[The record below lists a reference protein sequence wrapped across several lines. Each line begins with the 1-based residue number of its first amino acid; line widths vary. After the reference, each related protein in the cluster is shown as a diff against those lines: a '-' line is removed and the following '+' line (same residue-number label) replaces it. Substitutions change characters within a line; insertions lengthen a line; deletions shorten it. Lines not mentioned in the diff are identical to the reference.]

1 MGSMEGGS
9 LGNLRVPCGYP
20 SGRSSS
26 SLLNPSKYIS
36 GGITLSLSPDYL
48 SYISLI
54 TSLWGRWVHSSTCCG
69 VASPGQAWIWSDSL
83 KFSVKILQNLVRP
96 YWPWFIDVYNSEH
109 PGSLRVVFWFTVVP
123 HNYGAL
129 AHHLEVGSFHANIG
143 FPFVSGTFLSSDKEI
158 RRPRVVVDIF
168 EVDVV
173 DLSHIVFQV
182 QENCSYN
189 QGFDETPND
198 IDLRIIP
205 QIQGLYSVYS
215 LK

>member
-1 MGSMEGGS
+1 M
-9 LGNLRVPCGYP
+9 
-20 SGRSSS
+20 
-26 SLLNPSKYIS
+26 
-36 GGITLSLSPDYL
+36 
-48 SYISLI
+48 
-54 TSLWGRWVHSSTCCG
+54 
-69 VASPGQAWIWSDSL
+69 
-83 KFSVKILQNLVRP
+83 
-96 YWPWFIDVYNSEH
+96 
-109 PGSLRVVFWFTVVP
+109 VFWFTVVP